1 MPALPIDT
9 DQIVITASRAP
20 ETAAQTPAS
29 VTIIDQQAIERL
41 DEPLIG
47 SLLRLT
53 PSAAVAT
60 SGPAGSLT
68 EVRIRGAEANH
79 SLLFVDGIKIN
90 DPASGDNP
98 RFELLN
104 SDLAS
109 RIEIVRGPQ
118 SALWGSEAIGGVISI
133 NGVDDVPGYGA
144 SAEGGSFGF
153 TRASA
158 SGSLITDSVNV
169 IGALG
174 FQHATGIDSFNGQG
188 DKDGYRNLSGRLR
201 AKWRLAPNVEL
212 GVSGLALMGRSEFD
226 GFDPVTF
233 AHTDTLDNSRN
244 RLAAGR
250 IWASVGS
257 DSSPWEAQIAASL
270 LGSSNENY
278 LADAEQN
285 RTRGARRNVSAQIE
299 RRFATGSIA
308 HVLIAA
314 ADLER
319 ETFDARDTIY
329 GGFSNQDRSRNHEAL
344 TFEWRGETKP
354 VTADLAVRRDMF
366 NRFKDATSLR
376 ASLLARVGGGFSV
389 AGSYGEGI
397 AQPTFF
403 DLYGFFPNNFLGNPS
418 LRPESSR
425 GFELSLR
432 YRRGPLDASVTGYR
446 QRLHDEIIDVFDFN
460 TFLFSTANRS
470 EISHRS
476 GIEATLGWKLGE
488 ELRLS
493 ANYAY
498 LKSTQPDETTL
509 TQVHELRRPKHSGS
523 LALDGSHGRFSYA
536 GSIAYVGKHFDQ
548 RDTFPFDRV
557 TLGSYWLADARVSY
571 AIRPGVELFGRMS
584 NALNQRYEDVFGYR
598 TEPRAAYA
606 GLRLSSR

>member
-29 VTIIDQQAIERL
+29 VTIIDQRSIERL

-79 SLLFVDGIKIN
+79 TLLFVDGIKIN

-118 SALWGSEAIGGVISI
+118 SALWGSEAIGGVIAI
-133 NGVDDVPGYGA
+133 NGVDNVPGYGA

-153 TRASA
+153 ARASA
-158 SGSLITDSVNV
+158 SGSLVADRVNV
-169 IGALG
+169 TSAVG
-174 FQHATGIDSFNGQG
+174 FQRATGIDSFNGQG

-212 GVSGLALMGRSEFD
+212 GVSGLALTGRSEFD

-250 IWASVGS
+250 IWASLGS

-270 LGSSNENY
+270 LGSSNKNY

-285 RTRGARRNVSAQIE
+285 RTRGVRRNVSAQIE
-299 RRFATGSIA
+299 RRFATGPIA

-319 ETFDARDTIY
+319 ETFHARDTIY
-329 GGFSNQDRSRNHEAL
+329 SGFSSQDRSRNHEAL
-344 TFEWRGETKP
+344 TVEWRGETKP

-403 DLYGFFPNNFLGNPS
+403 DLYGFFPNNFVGNPS

-476 GIEATLGWKLGE
+476 GVEATLGWKLGE

-493 ANYAY
+493 ANYAF
-498 LKSTQPDETTL
+498 LKSTQPDETSL

-523 LALDGSHGRFSYA
+523 LALDGSHGRFNYG

-557 TLGSYWLADARVSY
+557 TLGSYWLADARVAY

-584 NALNQRYEDVFGYR
+584 NALNQKYEDVFGYR

>member
-20 ETAAQTPAS
+20 ETATQTPAS
-29 VTIIDQQAIERL
+29 VTIIDQQVIERL

-79 SLLFVDGIKIN
+79 TLLFVDGIKIN

-133 NGVDDVPGYGA
+133 NGVDDVPGNGA
-144 SAEGGSFGF
+144 SAEGGSLGF
-153 TRASA
+153 ARA
-158 SGSLITDSVNV
+158 SGSGSLVTDRFNV
-169 IGALG
+169 TGAIG
-174 FQHATGIDSFNGQG
+174 FQRATGIDSFNGQG

-212 GVSGLALMGRSEFD
+212 GVSGLALTGRSEFD

-299 RRFATGSIA
+299 RRFATGPIK

-319 ETFDARDTIY
+319 ETFHARDTIY

-344 TFEWRGETKP
+344 TIEWRGETKP

-366 NRFKDATSLR
+366 NRFKDATSVR

-403 DLYGFFPNNFLGNPS
+403 DLYGFFPNNFVGNPS

-432 YRRGPLDASVTGYR
+432 YRRGPIDASVTGYR

-476 GIEATLGWKLGE
+476 GVEATLGWKLGE

-493 ANYAY
+493 ANYAF
-498 LKSTQPDETTL
+498 LKSTQPDETSL

-523 LALDGSHGRFSYA
+523 LALDGSHGRFNYG
-536 GSIAYVGKHFDQ
+536 GSIAYVSKHFDQ

-557 TLGSYWLADARVSY
+557 TLGSYWLADARVAY

-584 NALNQRYEDVFGYR
+584 NALNQRYQDVFGYR